1 MNPYYNDF
9 GSWIRK
15 QFPDFRV
22 QKISID
28 AGFSCPNRD
37 GRISSGGCIYCDN
50 RTFNPSYCD
59 RKKSITEQLVEG
71 KAFFARKYPDMK
83 YLAYFQAY
91 TNTYDTVEHLR
102 RMYEEALTVE
112 DVVGIV
118 IGTRPD
124 CMSDELLDY
133 LVELN
138 KRTFLLV
145 EYGIESANDETLR
158 RINRGHDFACC
169 HDAVERTHDRGIL
182 TGGHIIIG
190 LPGEDA
196 EESLRQAPIISSLPL
211 DILKIHQMQIIR
223 GTKLAEQ
230 YAQHP
235 FHVYTVE
242 EYIDVIVRY
251 IQLLRKD
258 LVLERFVSQSPKE
271 LLVAPKWGLK
281 NYEFTNLLNNRLKK
295 NMAKVA
301 IVILNWN
308 GQAMLAKYL
317 PNVIEYSRQDA
328 EVWVADNC
336 SSDQSMRL
344 LETQFPQ
351 VKTIVLEQ
359 NFGFAEGY
367 NRALKQ
373 IEAEYYILLNSDVEV
388 SHHWLTPLIEF
399 MDSHPQVAACQ
410 PKLLAEYDK
419 DSFEY
424 AGACGGFLDKYGYPF
439 CRGRIFNMVER
450 DNGQYDYQQEILW
463 ATGACMMIR
472 SKDYWDAGGL
482 DGRFFAHNEEID
494 LCWRLRLMGRQIYCI
509 PESEVYHVGGGTLP
523 KSNPMKTFLNFRNNL
538 TMLYKNL
545 SDNELKKVMRMR
557 WFLDY
562 LAAFEMLILGRNW
575 GDFKAVFKAR
585 KAFKAWRADFDE
597 DRRRIQASR
606 QETEIPQIYQKSILW
621 QYYAKG
627 KKTFRDLM

>member
-1 MNPYYNDF
+1 
-9 GSWIRK
+9 
-15 QFPDFRV
+15 
-22 QKISID
+22 
-28 AGFSCPNRD
+28 
-37 GRISSGGCIYCDN
+37 
-50 RTFNPSYCD
+50 
-59 RKKSITEQLVEG
+59 
-71 KAFFARKYPDMK
+71 
-83 YLAYFQAY
+83 
-91 TNTYDTVEHLR
+91 
-102 RMYEEALTVE
+102 
-112 DVVGIV
+112 
-118 IGTRPD
+118 
-124 CMSDELLDY
+124 
-133 LVELN
+133 
-138 KRTFLLV
+138 
-145 EYGIESANDETLR
+145 
-158 RINRGHDFACC
+158 
-169 HDAVERTHDRGIL
+169 
-182 TGGHIIIG
+182 
-190 LPGEDA
+190 
-196 EESLRQAPIISSLPL
+196 
-211 DILKIHQMQIIR
+211 
-223 GTKLAEQ
+223 
-230 YAQHP
+230 
-235 FHVYTVE
+235 
-242 EYIDVIVRY
+242 
-251 IQLLRKD
+251 
-258 LVLERFVSQSPKE
+258 
-271 LLVAPKWGLK
+271 
-281 NYEFTNLLNNRLKK
+281 
-295 NMAKVA
+295 MAKVA

-308 GQAMLAKYL
+308 GQVMLAKYL

-439 CRGRIFNMVER
+439 CRGRIFNTVER

-545 SDNELKKVMRMR
+545 SDNELKKVLRMR

-597 DRRRIQASR
+597 DRRQIQASR

-627 KKTFRDLM
+627 KKTFKDLM